1 MNERTFRAE
10 RFQDAVARVK
20 QELGPDAV
28 ILETKQL
35 RGSSA
40 LGGRGQVEVRAVAP
54 ETAASLGIEFASVP
68 SSGVEFIERRL
79 SRMGVPAS
87 AAKSIAKRVNRLL
100 PRDPQTLAEC
110 HPVLA
115 QALEEAMIFGEP
127 VTNSGVRC
135 VALVGATG
143 VGKTTTIAKL
153 AAHSALVSQRRVGL
167 VSIDQYRVGATE
179 QLQCFADLIGC
190 PMHIAHD
197 TSSLE
202 IALRK
207 LENADLVFIDTAGR
221 SPKDRVAL
229 ANMAE
234 CLYGVQEPVEVQLCI
249 PASTRD
255 GELQVAI
262 DRHSIL
268 RPTKLISTKLDE
280 ALYPGA
286 IIAAQV
292 LGGLPLTYFTTGQ
305 RVPEDIERANAAR
318 LADLMCGEEI

>member
-54 ETAASLGIEFASVP
+54 ETAASLGIEFVSVP

-143 VGKTTTIAKL
+143 VGKN
-153 AAHSALVSQRRVGL
+153 
-167 VSIDQYRVGATE
+167 D
-179 QLQCFADLIGC
+179 
-190 PMHIAHD
+190 HD
-197 TSSLE
+197 CH
-202 IALRK
+202 
-207 LENADLVFIDTAGR
+207 N
-221 SPKDRVAL
+221 
-229 ANMAE
+229 
-234 CLYGVQEPVEVQLCI
+234 
-249 PASTRD
+249 
-255 GELQVAI
+255 
-262 DRHSIL
+262 
-268 RPTKLISTKLDE
+268 
-280 ALYPGA
+280 
-286 IIAAQV
+286 
-292 LGGLPLTYFTTGQ
+292 
-305 RVPEDIERANAAR
+305 
-318 LADLMCGEEI
+318 